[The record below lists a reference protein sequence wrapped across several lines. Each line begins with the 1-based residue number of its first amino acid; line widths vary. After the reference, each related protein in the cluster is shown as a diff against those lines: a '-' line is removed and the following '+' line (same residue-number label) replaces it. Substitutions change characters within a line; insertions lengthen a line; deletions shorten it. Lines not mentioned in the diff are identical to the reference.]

1 MSLMVMRISLTT
13 HLFSAAFLR
22 SLWYKIAAKIR
33 MLSNNNR
40 QPAPMVAAS
49 AVVKLGYDDFVF
61 FLEHK
66 SGKTQNYIPNGLNRE
81 IVFVELAF
89 RIQRIMPFGVS
100 IVSMANGNV
109 LCEPSLTFAE
119 SALCLQSFSTKS
131 AWL

>member
-1 MSLMVMRISLTT
+1 MCSTPEVLARVISKATGIESSSSTNAHFLNCMNAKKMSLMVMRISLNT

-61 FLEHK
+61 FLQH
-66 SGKTQNYIPNGLNRE
+66 GK
-81 IVFVELAF
+81 
-89 RIQRIMPFGVS
+89 
-100 IVSMANGNV
+100 
-109 LCEPSLTFAE
+109 EP
-119 SALCLQSFSTKS
+119 
-131 AWL
+131 